1 MKIEAAIQ
9 IHAPLQ
15 RVWDV
20 FSDIANWEDWN
31 PVCRE
36 CRFEEGDSLVKGA
49 CISFKLKPILLPI
62 RIAPRVEQIEPG
74 KKVVW
79 SGARMGISAEHEFYF
94 QENEGG
100 VLLTSIEHFKGPM
113 LIVARLLFLPSR
125 LHTLTMRLLNAIKEE
140 AESSKAVCNT
150 S

>member
-1 MKIEAAIQ
+1 MKIEASIQ
-9 IHAPLQ
+9 INAPLQ

-20 FSDIANWEDWN
+20 FSDIGNWDGWN

-36 CRFEEGDSLVKGA
+36 CRFEAGNQLVKGA
-49 CISFKLKPILLPI
+49 CISFELRPLVLPM
-62 RIAPRVEQIEPG
+62 RISPTVDLIEPG

-79 SGARMGISAEHEFYF
+79 SGGRLGISASHEFSF
-94 QENEGG
+94 DPNAAG

-113 LIVARLLFLPSR
+113 LIFAKMIRVPARL
-125 LHTLTMRLLNAIKEE
+125 HALTVRLLDAIKK
-140 AESSKAVCNT
+140 ESET